1 MGSMKIDKFLTK
13 EELPDFFRELADAL
27 ESGGDS
33 ELSCA
38 TDFKKFKVRV
48 RDEYGQIS
56 LRLKIKSASE
66 CTPDLEEL
74 EGPDEGLPA
83 VVGKPQ
89 YKDLKKRMGN
99 SFKVIFK
106 MIHQGQKP
114 PQEAIDEFLAD
125 SELMV
130 SYPGY
135 GDPYYDIY
143 TKACEEFKA
152 AYEADNMDR
161 LNKAVDELVHQ
172 KGHCHAKYK

>member
-1 MGSMKIDKFLTK
+1 MGSMNIDKFLTK

-27 ESGGDS
+27 ETGEDS
-33 ELSCA
+33 ELGCA
-38 TDFKKFKVRV
+38 ADFKKFKIRV

-56 LRLKIKSASE
+56 LRLKMKSASE
-66 CTPDLEEL
+66 CAPDM
-74 EGPDEGLPA
+74 DEFDDGMPA
-83 VVGKPQ
+83 TTGRLH

-114 PQEAIDEFLAD
+114 PKEAIDEFLAD

-143 TKACEEFKA
+143 TKACEEFRT
-152 AYEADNMDR
+152 AYDSGDMEQ
-161 LNKAVDELVHQ
+161 LNRAVDELVHQ